1 MEKVRIQKVIAD
13 SGFCSRRK
21 AEELIKEKRVKVNG
35 RLATIGLK
43 IDPVKDFIVV
53 DGEKIHFNR
62 KKEFLYIMLHK
73 PRGYVTTLA
82 DEKGRRCIADLIKDI
97 PVRVFPIGRLDI
109 NSEGLLLL
117 TNDGNFANEIMH
129 PSHHVSKTY
138 RVTVRPDITDDQAA
152 QLSGGIVIDGRK
164 TAPAEV
170 RVLTKEPNRVVLEM
184 VIREGRNRQ
193 IRKMCE
199 EVGLEV
205 ARLKRTAMGPL
216 KLGMLKPGTYREL
229 RPEELKAIRNAIQ

>member
-43 IDPVKDFIVV
+43 IDPVKDLIVV

-229 RPEELKAIRNAIQ
+229 RPEELKAVRNAIQ